1 MPRHLVGL
9 DPLSPAC
16 RVDLPDRARVDLDG
30 GPVTPLASRGEG
42 TRPPLALASRYPKVG
57 HAMTLV
63 AVVGLGRMGSRAA
76 GRLLD
81 TGHEVIVWNRS
92 PGRMAP
98 LLEVGARPAA
108 SPADAAAR
116 AAVLITL
123 VSDLPALRAVTAGPD
138 GIASGA
144 HAGLTVAEMSTAGPA
159 GVAFLTAALPAG
171 TGLLD
176 APVQGSTDAAGSGSL
191 VIFAGGPAA
200 VLERARPVL
209 GALGEVRHL
218 GPLGPGA
225 AAKLVANA
233 ALRSTVV
240 RLGESLALAMAL
252 GLTSDAAHEVL
263 GATPL
268 AGQAARRRPAIE
280 TGTYPPRFALS
291 LARKDAGLIAEAAAA
306 AGLDLPAA
314 AAAGRWLAEA
324 EAAGAGD
331 RDYTAVLAAILGSV
345 SPPGHRG

>member
-1 MPRHLVGL
+1 
-9 DPLSPAC
+9 
-16 RVDLPDRARVDLDG
+16 
-30 GPVTPLASRGEG
+30 
-42 TRPPLALASRYPKVG
+42 
-57 HAMTLV
+57 MTLV
-63 AVVGLGRMGSRAA
+63 GVIGLGRMGSRVA

-98 LLEVGARPAA
+98 LLERGALPAA

-123 VSDLPALRAVTAGPD
+123 VADLPALRAVTAGPD
-138 GIASGA
+138 GVASGA
-144 HAGLTVAEMSTAGPA
+144 HAGSTVVDMSTAGPD
-159 GVAFLTAALPAG
+159 GVAFLAAALPPG

-209 GALGEVRHL
+209 GTLGEVRHL
-218 GPLGPGA
+218 GPLGTGA

-233 ALRSTVV
+233 ALLSTVV
-240 RLGESLALAMAL
+240 SLGETLALATAL

-268 AGQAARRRPAIE
+268 AGQAVRRRPAIE
-280 TGTYPPRFALS
+280 AGTYPPRFALS
-291 LARKDAGLIAEAAAA
+291 LARKDADLIAGAAAA

-314 AAAGRWLAEA
+314 AAARRWLAGA

-331 RDYTAVLAAILGSV
+331 RDYTAVLAAILGGG